1 MHDIYHISG
10 KFDIVKVGQIPTLR
24 ILTKCSRGAYIRN
37 VLIFCTHC
45 NGLNSLIEAL
55 ILKALI
61 LNCFSLTI
69 WARFIKFVKLSLR
82 QSFPIYGT
90 HPS

>member
-45 NGLNSLIEAL
+45 NGLNRGAYIKSFNIEL
-55 ILKALI
+55 
-61 LNCFSLTI
+61 F
-69 WARFIKFVKLSLR
+69 
-82 QSFPIYGT
+82 
-90 HPS
+90 